1 MPLSGSRE
9 HSGIVLAAYIVA
21 CEAVGA
27 ISGWLSAPQI
37 TGWNATLRKPAFNP
51 PDWVFAP
58 VWTSLYALMAIAA
71 WLVWRE
77 PDATARTAGLEIFWV
92 QLALNFLWSMIFF
105 RGHALLAAG
114 IEILLLL
121 AAIVAATLLFGRIS
135 RMAAYL
141 MTPYLLWV
149 AFATVL
155 TWAIW
160 RINY

>member
-1 MPLSGSRE
+1 LPLAASRE
-9 HSGIVLAAYIVA
+9 HSGIVLAAYIVT

-27 ISGWLSAPQI
+27 ISGWLTATQI
-37 TGWNATLRKPAFNP
+37 TGWNAALRKPAFNP

-71 WLVWRE
+71 WLVWRK
-77 PDATARTAGLEIFWV
+77 PDAAARTAGLKLFWL
-92 QLALNFLWSMIFF
+92 QLALNFLWSMVFF

-121 AAIVAATLLFGRIS
+121 AAIAAATALFGRIS
-135 RMAAYL
+135 RMAAWL
-141 MTPYLLWV
+141 MTTYLLWV

-160 RINY
+160 RLNA

>member
-1 MPLSGSRE
+1 LPLAASRE
-9 HSGIVLAAYIVA
+9 HSGIALAAYIVT

-27 ISGWLSAPQI
+27 ISGWLTATEI

-71 WLVWRE
+71 WLVWRK
-77 PDATARTAGLEIFWV
+77 PDAAARTAGLKLFWL
-92 QLALNFLWSMIFF
+92 QLALNFLWSMVFF

-121 AAIVAATLLFGRIS
+121 AAIAAATALFGRIS
-135 RMAAYL
+135 RMAAWL

-149 AFATVL
+149 AFAAVL

-160 RINY
+160 RLNA